1 MRPREGVSFSMIV
14 SQWLDR
20 PWLAAVLCC
29 LVSVAQAGDSGGPGP
44 TASLAAALKAGGYN
58 VYFRHAATDWSQ
70 SDHVLKAGDWTAC
83 DSTRIR
89 QLSDEGRVVAAR
101 VGNAMRALGIP
112 VGRVLAS
119 PYCRT
124 VETARL
130 LDVGEVET
138 TTDIMNLRVAEYF
151 GGREAI
157 ARRARALL
165 ATMPAPGTN
174 TVLVAHG
181 NVARLATSVYPGEGE
196 AAVFRP
202 LAQGGFEHVGNLD
215 PEAWEELAARASGAA
230 E

>member
-1 MRPREGVSFSMIV
+1 MMVSL
-14 SQWLDR
+14 WLDR
-20 PWLAAVLCC
+20 PWLAAVFCC
-29 LVSVAQAGDSGGPGP
+29 LLVSAANASDTRDSAPS
-44 TASLAAALKAGGYN
+44 AALAAALKGGGYN

-70 SDHVLKAGDWTAC
+70 SDHVSKAGDWTAC
-83 DSTRIR
+83 DPTRIR
-89 QLSDEGRVVAAR
+89 QLSDEGRAVAVR
-101 VGNAMRALGIP
+101 VGNAMRALAIP

-130 LDVGEVET
+130 LGLGEVET
-138 TTDIMNLRVAEYF
+138 TADIMNLRVAEYF

-157 ARRARALL
+157 ARRARARL

-181 NVARLATSVYPGEGE
+181 NVARLATGVYPGEGE

-202 LAQGGFEHVGNLD
+202 LANGGFEHVGNLT
-215 PEAWEELAARASGAA
+215 PEAWERLAAGASGAA